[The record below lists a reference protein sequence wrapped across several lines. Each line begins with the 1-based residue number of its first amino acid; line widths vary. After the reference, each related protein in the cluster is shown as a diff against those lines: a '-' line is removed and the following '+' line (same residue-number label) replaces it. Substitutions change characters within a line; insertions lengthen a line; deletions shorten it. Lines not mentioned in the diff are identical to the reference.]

1 MRKICFLE
9 EIKQRYL
16 MIQKFEK
23 VSMALNCTEQLLILV
38 SAITGC
44 VSISTF
50 ALNAKGIQALYVPI
64 GIVSSVVGFKI
75 CAITQG
81 IKKYTSIIQK
91 KRKKIVIK
99 QSCYPRLSTE
109 KVAIPQAF
117 INSGISHD
125 EFF

>member
-16 MIQKFEK
+16 MIQKLEK

-50 ALNAKGIQALYVPI
+50 ALKAKGI
-64 GIVSSVVGFKI
+64 
-75 CAITQG
+75 
-81 IKKYTSIIQK
+81 
-91 KRKKIVIK
+91 
-99 QSCYPRLSTE
+99 
-109 KVAIPQAF
+109 
-117 INSGISHD
+117 
-125 EFF
+125 